1 VSQFRSRRKGGVHVE
16 LPQHAGALLNNL
28 ARQLVELLSEGEPQ
42 ERVGGDPLEELLD
55 FGAPR
60 DRPAD
65 PALQR
70 LLPDGHRDDDVASA
84 EFRRFT
90 EATLRQSKIH
100 DATVVVSCLDGLAA
114 EEVEGDLE
122 FELDAVQA
130 RCWMRCLTDLRLAL
144 ATRLDIQTG
153 EADGWE
159 NLAEDDERL
168 PLFEIYDWLGY
179 LLESL
184 VDSVRH

>member
-1 VSQFRSRRKGGVHVE
+1 MSTFRSRRKGGVYAE
-16 LPQHAGALLNNL
+16 LPPHAASLLNNL
-28 ARQLVELLSEGEPQ
+28 ARQLIELLSEGEARQ
-42 ERVGGDPLEELLD
+42 RVGEDPLEALLD

-60 DRPAD
+60 DRPDD

-70 LLPDGHRDDDVASA
+70 LLPDAHRDDEEAAA

-90 EATLRQSKIH
+90 EGNLRQSKVH
-100 DATVVVSCLDGLAA
+100 DATVVVLCLGEVTDTDV
-114 EEVEGDLE
+114 EEFE

-144 ATRLDIQTG
+144 AARLDIHTG
-153 EADGWE
+153 AKDAWE
-159 NLAEDDERL
+159 NLPDDDERV
-168 PLFEIYDWLGY
+168 PLFEIYGWLGY

-184 VDSVRH
+184 VNAVRH